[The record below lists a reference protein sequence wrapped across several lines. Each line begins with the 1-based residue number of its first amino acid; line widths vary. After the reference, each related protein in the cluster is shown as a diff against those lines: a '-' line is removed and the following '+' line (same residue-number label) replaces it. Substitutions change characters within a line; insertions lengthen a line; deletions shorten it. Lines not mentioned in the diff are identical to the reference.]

1 MESGAG
7 GALAGFTGEDAAH
20 GDVVLGAG
28 GALAGSGEGDA
39 AHGAVVPGAGGA
51 LAGSGG
57 GDVAHGAVVLGAGGA
72 LAGSGGGH
80 VAHALAGSGGGDVAH
95 GAVVPGAG
103 GALAGSGAV
112 MLGAGGALAGSGA
125 VALGVGGALACDP
138 FRGGAGGAA
147 ATKRKRTERLL
158 ASLQTLLSG
167 WAEND
172 EEAEVDDGYEQLFLD
187 LEKIVRSRPADPVRA
202 LQKLLSGYSEPT
214 WTSQAPSV
222 AARWKRRPRKAPEHA
237 HEDWSGWD
245 SGGSSWVAPAS
256 GAAPAADDGGW
267 QTVSR
272 RKPKGRKQG
281 DSAPQRVV
289 QLGQGS
295 VAAKGSGKGRGAV
308 KAGSAGIDGTMRAA
322 DWCPRA
328 ADWDAGA
335 VVVHTIDEVWAD
347 PTLDYV
353 VFPRTAGELE
363 RFRTLVQSSE
373 SAPDIT
379 FIVLKGD
386 AELEAGR
393 KEFSEVEWTEARVP
407 GTWRHQLRVA
417 SVWLAQ
423 CSSEAP
429 GLKTTGLQPKAPI
442 VQSTSV
448 LRVHSDWVY
457 CEKGE
462 KAWAEITKNPG
473 SHFRAW
479 AAASFGSIK
488 DTWQWQLT
496 RGPGGAEATIEGLI
510 RMPSARVAAAMSAS
524 GSRHGGETWFVSN
537 VSRAQELQGV
547 PALSVHWQDWEPNE
561 AWGTYLARC
570 RRAAQAVDFG
580 LARGAKQ
587 LGVRR
592 VASEAEL
599 ARPRTLRR
607 LWRACGIPRAWSVE
621 EVNEFLLECS
631 FTEPCVEERLPWRG
645 ATAWSFRA
653 TMPADSDFLSVDL
666 DGDVI
671 EFSRLGRDSR
681 HSRDKALPMEIKQV
695 YNGRRKEQAKPASHK
710 VVALAKEPPEV
721 QDGMAV
727 DGGGDRQRLDD
738 GKSLP
743 GQGSGDGLAKRPK
756 TCKVPASSGP
766 GIPGGMKLIDNDG
779 HGDCLFLAV
788 SEALVAQGRSRRSAT
803 DLRNLCV
810 THLRKH
816 EATYSAFWRGDAP
829 DAEQSNIKDKG
840 FAEYLRLIGRDKAW
854 GGSIELAALACTLN
868 QPIFVVRPLEG
879 EFDIRVFGPTSS
891 KAVPLSLWFQN
902 RHYQALV
909 GDPEAVAAR
918 AVKAEVGDPADR
930 GGGKRSSCGQ
940 ASLLGGQTV
949 VSKASTLGGRTGA
962 ATTNKAL
969 STLGRRTAPRSEAGS
984 ATFADVSLVPD
995 EVAEA
1000 PEAPGPSVWALCQ
1013 PRYRDNPLT
1022 AGGRIP
1028 TFECPHCDYAYSH
1041 ARRDVVSA
1049 ARRQHLTRWHDGDG
1063 LPGPYRAVTGAF
1075 RRLSAAEVRDD
1086 AFDWKCPACR
1096 FGLPSLMRQTL
1107 TKHVFER
1114 EKVAHRHAQHS
1125 SFDDKQWQAL
1135 ASAQAQKRRRA
1146 RQARFVQ
1153 AANKKV
1159 AKRAHDTSSEYDGYQ
1174 TLFWPVLTDDR
1185 ARPKRVVWK
1194 PAWSC
1199 LRCHHLWTSREDAS
1213 LKAHRCCKYPPKNGL
1228 HKVRSRRFSKAVR
1241 FLRKSIHGLPEA
1253 LLASRLADAEA
1264 ALERSHPSCRR
1275 LKQKP

>member
-1 MESGAG
+1 LAGAG
-7 GALAGFTGEDAAH
+7 G
-20 GDVVLGAG
+20 
-28 GALAGSGEGDA
+28 GDA
-39 AHGAVVPGAGGA
+39 AHGA
-51 LAGSGG
+51 
-57 GDVAHGAVVLGAGGA
+57 
-72 LAGSGGGH
+72 
-80 VAHALAGSGGGDVAH
+80 
-95 GAVVPGAG
+95 
-103 GALAGSGAV
+103 
-112 MLGAGGALAGSGA
+112 
-125 VALGVGGALACDP
+125 DP
-138 FRGGAGGAA
+138 LRGGAGGSS
-147 ATKRKRTERLL
+147 ATRRKRTERLL
-158 ASLQTLLSG
+158 HGLHGLLEDWG
-167 WAEND
+167 NEDGND
-172 EEAEVDDGYEQLFLD
+172 QGADDGAEELFQQLEQLLWD
-187 LEKIVRSRPADPVRA
+187 RPADPFRA
-202 LQKLLSGYSEPT
+202 LQRLLQQWAGEHRAN
-214 WTSQAPSV
+214 AP
-222 AARWKRRPRKAPEHA
+222 AE
-237 HEDWSGWD
+237 
-245 SGGSSWVAPAS
+245 WVAPSAPRWKHRRAVRADAWHDS
-256 GAAPAADDGGW
+256 DYAGADDAWWSSESSKTHWREELHAATGRPPAPSADDGGW

-281 DSAPQRVV
+281 DSAPTRVV
-289 QLGQGS
+289 QLGQGP
-295 VAAKGSGKGRGAV
+295 VAAKGSGKGRGTA
-308 KAGSAGIDGTMRAA
+308 KERSAGAEGSMRAA

-328 ADWDAGA
+328 ADWDEGA
-335 VVVHTIDEVWAD
+335 VVVSTIDEVWAD

-353 VFPRTAGELE
+353 VYPKTAVELE

-373 SAPDIT
+373 NAPDIT
-379 FIVLKGD
+379 FVLLKGD
-386 AELEAGR
+386 GELEAGR
-393 KEFSEVEWTEARVP
+393 QDFAEVEWTEARVP
-407 GTWRHQLRVA
+407 GTWRNHLRVA
-417 SVWLAQ
+417 SVWMAQ
-423 CSSEAP
+423 CSPEAP
-429 GLKTTGLQPKAPI
+429 SLRSTVIKPKAPV

-473 SHFRAW
+473 AHFRAW
-479 AAASFGSIK
+479 AADSFGSIK

-496 RGPGGAEATIEGLI
+496 RGPGGAEATVEGLI
-510 RMPSARVAAAMSAS
+510 RMPSARVAAALSAS

-547 PALSVHWQDWEPNE
+547 PALTVHWQEWESNE

-607 LWRACGIPRAWSVE
+607 LWRACGVPRSWSVE
-621 EVNEFLLECS
+621 EVNEFLAECR
-631 FTEPCVEERLPWRG
+631 FEEPCVEERLPWKG
-645 ATAWSFRA
+645 ATAWTFRA
-653 TMPADSDFLSVDL
+653 TMPADSDFLSIDL

-671 EFSRLGRDSR
+671 EFSRLGRDT
-681 HSRDKALPMEIKQV
+681 HHARDRALPLEIKQV
-695 YNGRRKEQAKPASHK
+695 FTGRRKQQTKPAPSK
-710 VVALAKEPPEV
+710 VVASAKET
-721 QDGMAV
+721 QAV
-727 DGGGDRQRLDD
+727 RENMTIDGGGDRLRLDD

-743 GQGSGDGLAKRPK
+743 GQGSDDAIAKRPK
-756 TCKVPASSGP
+756 TGSTPANSGP
-766 GIPGGMKLIDNDG
+766 NIPGGMKLIDNDG
-779 HGDCLFLAV
+779 QGDCLFLAV
-788 SEALVAQGRSRRSAT
+788 SEALVAQGRSRRAAT

-829 DAEQSNIKDKG
+829 NAEQSDIKSQG

-854 GGSIELAALACTLN
+854 GGSIELAALASTLN
-868 QPIFVVRPLEG
+868 QPIFVVRPLDG
-879 EFDIRVFGPTSS
+879 EFDIRVFGPTNS
-891 KAVPLSLWFQN
+891 KATPLTLWFQH

-909 GDPEAVAAR
+909 GDVGEVAAQ

-930 GGGKRSSCGQ
+930 GGGKRSLCGQ
-940 ASLLGGQTV
+940 VSLLGGQTV
-949 VSKASTLGGRTGA
+949 VSKASTLGGRTSA
-962 ATTNKAL
+962 AASNRAL
-969 STLGRRTAPRSEAGS
+969 STLGRRTAPRSDAGS
-984 ATFADVSLVPD
+984 AASADVSQVPG

-1000 PEAPGPSVWALCQ
+1000 PAAPGPSVWALCQ
-1013 PRYRDNPLT
+1013 PRFRDNPLT

-1114 EKVAHRHAQHS
+1114 EKVAHRHAKHS

-1135 ASAQAQKRRRA
+1135 ASAQAQKRRRS
-1146 RQARFVQ
+1146 RQARVVQ
-1153 AANKKV
+1153 AANSKV
-1159 AKRAHDTSSEYDGYQ
+1159 AMRAHDTSSEYDGYQ

-1194 PAWSC
+1194 PSWSC

-1213 LKAHRCCKYPPKNGL
+1213 LRAHRCCKYPPKNGL

-1264 ALERSHPSCRR
+1264 ALQRSDPSCSR